1 MRYGEIDII
10 MRDRTETVFVE
21 VKTRTSST
29 YGPPESAIT
38 ARKLREIVTT
48 ADYYRMTHPGAN
60 EGYRIDVVAVVID
73 PATRKTRTI
82 THYPNVTL

>member
-1 MRYGEIDII
+1 

-21 VKTRTSST
+21 VKTRTSSVFGT
-29 YGPPESAIT
+29 PETAIT

-48 ADYYRMTHPGAN
+48 ADYYRMTHPESKGD
-60 EGYRIDVVAVVID
+60 YRIDVVAIVID
-73 PATRKTRTI
+73 PATRKTLTI